1 MTVIQHHNNHVIR
14 FFDDIVGDDARRI
27 SIDGLTNKG
36 YVRFILDSF
45 GNRIWDEYKLEEFQ
59 SINSQAHAK
68 MRAQFRKEFVP
79 WKGDEYAQYHM
90 ARLKDIGSR
99 K

>member
-1 MTVIQHHNNHVIR
+1 MVVIQHHNNNVIR
-14 FFDDIVGDDARRI
+14 FFDTVVGEDARRV

-45 GNRIWDEYKLEEFQ
+45 GNRIWDEYKLEEFEFI
-59 SINSQAHAK
+59 SAEAHEK
-68 MRAQFRKEFVP
+68 MTPQFRKEFVP
-79 WKGDEYAQYHM
+79 WRGDEYAQYRM